1 LCWKIF
7 MCDLGL
13 KEEEMGLNQ
22 LKPTADMGFFPPPP
36 PPSFLKA
43 LSSPS
48 GERECMSVKHGGRLQ
63 GLKSWQE
70 HHKAEETDD
79 HGEEDEGGNGA
90 TDESVEQHKLCA
102 RGHWRP
108 AEDAKLKEL
117 VSQYGPQ
124 NWNLIAD
131 NLEGRSGKSCRL
143 RWFNQL
149 DPRINRRAF
158 SEEEEERLLA
168 ARRLYGNKWALI
180 ARLFPGRTDNGVKNH
195 WHVMMARKQREQCSG
210 HRRRKPPTPS
220 SLSSPLTEA
229 LLRRVEVNSSSY
241 LSCSGEST
249 ITSTKDESA
258 STCTTEL
265 SLNSFTTMVAANSQ
279 SRHSPPHRA
288 HLHDPVIGI
297 FPLMLLGK
305 IITTYCLLRFLVE
318 HSYINLKSLA
328 FGYLDEKA
336 IDTGLMKFLGL
347 CPSTLSWYLEF
358 AFSFFT
364 SSTPFTTNALPP

>member
-1 LCWKIF
+1 

-13 KEEEMGLNQ
+13 KEEEMAKNQ
-22 LKPTADMGFFPPPP
+22 RKPTADKGFFPPPP
-36 PPSFLKA
+36 PPPPFLKA
-43 LSSPS
+43 SSSPS
-48 GERECMSVKHGGRLQ
+48 GERECMSVEQGWRLQ

-70 HHKAEETDD
+70 HHKGEETND
-79 HGEEDEGGNGA
+79 HGEEDEGGSGA

-124 NWNLIAD
+124 NWNLIAE
-131 NLEGRSGKSCRL
+131 NLQGRSGKSCRL

-195 WHVMMARKQREQCSG
+195 WHVIMARTKREQSNG
-210 HRRRKPPTPS
+210 HRRRKPPIPS
-220 SLSSPLTEA
+220 SLSSPPTEA
-229 LLRRVEVNSSSY
+229 LPKRVEANSSSY

-265 SLNSFTTMVAANSQ
+265 SLNSFTTMVAANSLH
-279 SRHSPPHRA
+279 RHNPPHRA
-288 HLHDPVIGI
+288 HLHDPVIGSGKKVWNQRHRKSDDTASG
-297 FPLMLLGK
+297 FPSCGAPTRWIPGFNQSACSANPENSANGPVDYHMTSAWLDVDVREK
-305 IITTYCLLRFLVE
+305 IGLPF
-318 HSYINLKSLA
+318 
-328 FGYLDEKA
+328 
-336 IDTGLMKFLGL
+336 IDFLGVG
-347 CPSTLSWYLEF
+347 
-358 AFSFFT
+358 
-364 SSTPFTTNALPP
+364 TTT

>member
-1 LCWKIF
+1 

-13 KEEEMGLNQ
+13 KEEEMALNQ
-22 LKPTADMGFFPPPP
+22 LKPTADKGFFPPPP
-36 PPSFLKA
+36 PPPPFLKA

-48 GERECMSVKHGGRLQ
+48 GERECMSVEQGWRLQ

-70 HHKAEETDD
+70 HHKGEETND
-79 HGEEDEGGNGA
+79 HGEEDEGGSGA

-124 NWNLIAD
+124 NWNLIAE
-131 NLEGRSGKSCRL
+131 NLQGRSGKSCRL

-195 WHVMMARKQREQCSG
+195 WHVIMARTKREQSNG

-220 SLSSPLTEA
+220 SLSSPPTEA
-229 LLRRVEVNSSSY
+229 LLKRVEANSSSY
-241 LSCSGEST
+241 LSCSGSGKKVWNQRHQKSDDPASGFLCCGAPIRWIPGFNQSACSANPENSANGPVDYHM
-249 ITSTKDESA
+249 TSAWLDGDVREK
-258 STCTTEL
+258 
-265 SLNSFTTMVAANSQ
+265 
-279 SRHSPPHRA
+279 
-288 HLHDPVIGI
+288 IGLP
-297 FPLMLLGK
+297 F
-305 IITTYCLLRFLVE
+305 
-318 HSYINLKSLA
+318 
-328 FGYLDEKA
+328 
-336 IDTGLMKFLGL
+336 IDFLGVG
-347 CPSTLSWYLEF
+347 
-358 AFSFFT
+358 
-364 SSTPFTTNALPP
+364 TTT